1 MLTSYSRS
9 KLTLTTEH
17 QVGNPQRTPP
27 QLKQAIALDWEG
39 AICFLFTRKHHH
51 EETNFP
57 NVLPRRFVL
66 PLVVTV

>member
-27 QLKQAIALDWEG
+27 QLKQAIALDWEK
-39 AICFLFTRKHHH
+39 AIAFSSPETIIMRKLIFLMCCREDLFCRYS
-51 EETNFP
+51 
-57 NVLPRRFVL
+57 
-66 PLVVTV
+66 

>member
-27 QLKQAIALDWEG
+27 QLKQAIALDWEK
-39 AICFLFTRKHHH
+39 AIASTQTEEERKRS
-51 EETNFP
+51 
-57 NVLPRRFVL
+57 LSRAS
-66 PLVVTV
+66 